1 MLILTEENL
10 AYNLDRIP
18 EGDVDIRYCVLDCS
32 KQREMDFYWLP
43 LVFLESFNAPA
54 VVLDVGPYQVHM
66 PLDWSILVCDDTYSD
81 LEVMPLTQL
90 NDRGFHAIVF
100 NPLEHMVPQTFEVN
114 ISNIYADVKW
124 YFPKLKNGNVL
135 TMPLETGAK
144 PHCSLFVKEGNK
156 VPDPLDMAI
165 LFDG

>member
-1 MLILTEENL
+1 MLILTEENKS
-10 AYNLDRIP
+10 YNLDCIP
-18 EGDVDIRYCVLDCS
+18 DEVDDVRYCVLDCS
-32 KQREMDFYWLP
+32 SNREMDFYWLP
-43 LVFLESFNAPA
+43 LFFLESFNAPA
-54 VVLDVGPYQVHM
+54 VVLDIGPYKIQM
-66 PLDWSILVCDDTYSD
+66 PLDWSILVCDDSYSD

-90 NDRGFHAIVF
+90 NDRGFHAITF
-100 NPLEHMVPQTFEVN
+100 NPLEHMVPVSYEVN

-135 TMPLETGAK
+135 TMPLTEGAV
-144 PHCSLFVKEGNK
+144 PACSLFVKEGNK

>member
-1 MLILTEENL
+1 MLILTEENKSF
-10 AYNLDRIP
+10 NLDRIP
-18 EGDVDIRYCVLDCS
+18 DEDVDARYCVLDCS
-32 KQREMDFYWLP
+32 NQREMDFYWLP

-54 VVLDVGPYQVHM
+54 VVLDIGPHQVHM

-100 NPLEHMVPQTFEVN
+100 NPLEHMVPLTYEVN

-135 TMPLETGAK
+135 TMPLAMGDK
-144 PHCSLFVKEGNK
+144 PLCSLFVKEGNK
-156 VPDPLDMAI
+156 IPDPLDIAI